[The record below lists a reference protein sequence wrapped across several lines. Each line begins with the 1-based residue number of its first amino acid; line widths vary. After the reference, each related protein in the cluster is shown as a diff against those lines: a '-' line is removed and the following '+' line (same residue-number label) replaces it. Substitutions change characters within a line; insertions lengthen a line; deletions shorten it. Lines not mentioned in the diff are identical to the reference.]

1 MKVKSTRLVDDL
13 GRIVIPKHV
22 RAHLDINPGSHVE
35 VFMEDDGSIRI
46 RRVESLCTIC
56 GAPIEGKEYA
66 ELDKGSGKKHVCGD
80 CIAALA
86 REMINQM

>member
-1 MKVKSTRLVDDL
+1 MKAKSTRLVDDL

-22 RAHLDINPGSHVE
+22 RAHLNINPGSHVE

-46 RRVESLCTIC
+46 RRVEKSCSIC
-56 GAPIEGKEYA
+56 GKPVDGKEHA
-66 ELDKGSGKKHVCGD
+66 KLDKGSGTKHVCGE

-86 REMINQM
+86 REIINQM